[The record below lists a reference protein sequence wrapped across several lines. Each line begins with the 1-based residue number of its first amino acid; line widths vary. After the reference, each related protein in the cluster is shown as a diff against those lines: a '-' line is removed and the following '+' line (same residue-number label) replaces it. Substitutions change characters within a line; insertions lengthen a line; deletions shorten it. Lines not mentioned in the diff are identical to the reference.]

1 MSKYILMPTDSL
13 ATLTGKIEQDNDGH
27 NVDQI
32 LSGCDRLLEGIDDG
46 EYSTLNPQ
54 DLILM
59 LASSLKTAAFET
71 DPLNDRMIDF
81 LWTTVGHELKDKGIL
96 KS

>member
-1 MSKYILMPTDSL
+1 MPIDSL
-13 ATLTGKIEQDNDGH
+13 AVLTGKQDKDNDGH
-27 NVDQI
+27 DTEAI
-32 LSGCDRLLEGIDDG
+32 LTGCERLLDGIEEG

-59 LASSLKTAAFET
+59 LSSSLKTAAFET

-81 LWTTVGHELKDKGIL
+81 LWTTVGHELKDKGVL